1 MIFYFGLSVRNVSRL
16 ADIRQLTF
24 PVVVVMPDLVCVGGH
39 LLLFSHILNR
49 PALFLLLLL
58 QWVFTA

>member
-1 MIFYFGLSVRNVSRL
+1 MSRL

-39 LLLFSHILNR
+39 LLLFSHMLSR